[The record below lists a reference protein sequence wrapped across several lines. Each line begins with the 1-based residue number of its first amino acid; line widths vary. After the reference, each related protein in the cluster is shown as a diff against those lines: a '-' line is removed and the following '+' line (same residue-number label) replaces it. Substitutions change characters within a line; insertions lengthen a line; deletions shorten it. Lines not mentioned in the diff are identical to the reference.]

1 MRIPPMSQVCSG
13 LLCGLLILI
22 AGCGNPSSQ
31 TLDSLS
37 ITATPATVSVGAAV
51 TLHAMVHLSD
61 GTTQDVT
68 SSTQWTLSNPS
79 LATLGSG
86 VLTSKAPGTLTVQG
100 AYVEA
105 APAGSSTSTAGST
118 PQSLGSSAQ
127 VTITAATTPAPPSNK
142 TTPSITW
149 DTPAAIPYGTALSN
163 LQLNATAN
171 VPGSFAYT
179 PAAGTVLQPGSQ
191 TLSTMFTPTDTSTY
205 STAASTVQLTVT
217 PATVTQ
223 TTPVITWPPPSAI
236 PLGTALSA
244 AQLNA
249 TANVAGT
256 FSYNPAAGTVLGP
269 GPQQLTATF
278 TPSDTTDYTS
288 ATAHN
293 SLTVSGT
300 SSGDLDS
307 STDWEWNHDPGT
319 PGSSTGST
327 AYPISSPS
335 MDGAA
340 RKFYFTYSGNGGEIY
355 HLSFA
360 HDTTA
365 THFVYDTYIYLT
377 DPSQVE
383 NIELDMNQVTS
394 DGKTVILATQCAS
407 GSGTWE
413 WTAVSNGGTHWHPSN
428 IPCHPKTW
436 TANAWHHV
444 QIATHRDDAGNVTHD
459 WVSLDGTTS
468 NFQNAVG
475 PSAESLGWAMGD
487 LLLNFQLDGAGS
499 GSITAYIDEM
509 TIYRW

>member
-1 MRIPPMSQVCSG
+1 
-13 LLCGLLILI
+13 
-22 AGCGNPSSQ
+22 
-31 TLDSLS
+31 
-37 ITATPATVSVGAAV
+37 VGAAV
-51 TLHAMVHLSD
+51 TLHATVLLSD

-79 LATLGSG
+79 LATLGNG

-100 AYVEA
+100 AYVA
-105 APAGSSTSTAGST
+105 AAAGSSASTASST
-118 PQSLGSSAQ
+118 AQSLGSSAQ
-127 VTITAATTPAPPSNK
+127 IIITAAGTTPNPSP
-142 TTPSITW
+142 TSPAITW
-149 DTPAAIPYGTALSN
+149 NTPAAIQYGTALSN
-163 LQLNATAN
+163 VQLNATAN
-171 VPGSFAYT
+171 VPGSFTYT
-179 PAAGTVLQPGSQ
+179 PAAGTVLPSGSQ
-191 TLSTMFTPTDTSTY
+191 TLSTTFTPTNTTTY
-205 STAASTVQLTVT
+205 STATSTVQLTVT
-217 PATVTQ
+217 PVTVTQ
-223 TTPVITWPPPSAI
+223 TTPVIAWPPPAAV

-269 GPQQLTATF
+269 GTQQLTATF
-278 TPSDTTDYTS
+278 TPSDTTDYMS
-288 ATAHN
+288 ATAQN

-300 SSGDLDS
+300 SSGDLDG

-327 AYPISSPS
+327 AYPISSPA

-340 RKFYFTYSGNGGEIY
+340 RKFYFTYSDGGGEIY

-360 HDTTA
+360 HDTTV

-377 DPSQVE
+377 DPSLVE
-383 NIELDMNQVTS
+383 NVELDMNQVTS
-394 DGKTVILATQCAS
+394 DDRTVILATQCAS

-428 IPCHPKTW
+428 IPCNPKTW
-436 TANAWHHV
+436 TANTWHHV
-444 QIATHRDDAGNVTHD
+444 QIATHRDDSGNVTHD

-487 LLLNFQLDGAGS
+487 LLLNFQLDGVGS

-509 TIYRW
+509 TIYSW

>member
-1 MRIPPMSQVCSG
+1 MRIPPMPQVCSG
-13 LLCGLLILI
+13 LLCGLLVLI

-31 TLDSLS
+31 TVQSLTM
-37 ITATPATVSVGAAV
+37 TATPATVSVGAAV
-51 TLHAMVHLSD
+51 SLHAMVHLSD

-79 LATLGSG
+79 LATLSNAI
-86 VLTSKAPGTLTVQG
+86 LTSKAPGTLTVQG
-100 AYVEA
+100 AYIELA
-105 APAGSSTSTAGST
+105 AGSSTSTANAT
-118 PQSLGSSAQ
+118 AQNLASSAQ
-127 VTITAATTPAPPSNK
+127 VTITAASTTPAPNK
-142 TTPSITW
+142 PAITW
-149 DTPAAIPYGTALSN
+149 NTPAAIQYGTALSN
-163 LQLNATAN
+163 VQLNATAN

-179 PAAGTVLQPGSQ
+179 PAVGTVLPAGSQ
-191 TLSTMFTPTDTSTY
+191 TLTAAFTPTDATTY
-205 STAASTVQLTVT
+205 STSTSTVQLTVT
-217 PATVTQ
+217 PATVGQ
-223 TTPVITWPPPSAI
+223 TSPVITWPAPAAI

-244 AQLNA
+244 TQLNA
-249 TANVAGT
+249 TANVPGS
-256 FSYNPAAGTVLGP
+256 FSYNPASGTVLGP
-269 GPQQLTATF
+269 GTQQLTATF
-278 TPSDTTDYTS
+278 TPSDATTYAA

-293 SLTVSGT
+293 SLTISGT
-300 SSGDLDS
+300 SSGDLDGA
-307 STDWEWNHDPGT
+307 TEWEWNHDPGT

-340 RKFYFTYSGNGGEIY
+340 RKFYFTYSGSGGEIY

-365 THFVYDTYIYLT
+365 THFVYDTYIYFT
-377 DPSQVE
+377 DPSQVQ

-428 IPCHPKTW
+428 IPCNPKKW
-436 TANAWHHV
+436 TANTWHHV
-444 QIATHRDDAGNVTHD
+444 QIATHRDDSGNVTHD
-459 WVSLDGTTS
+459 WISLDGTTS

-475 PSAESLGWAMGD
+475 PSAEGLGWAMGD
-487 LLLNFQLDGAGS
+487 LLLNFQIDGAGS
-499 GSITAYIDEM
+499 GSVTAYIDEM

>member
-22 AGCGNPSSQ
+22 VGCSNPSSQ
-31 TLDSLS
+31 SLDSLS

-79 LATLGSG
+79 LATLGGG

-100 AYVEA
+100 AYVEVA
-105 APAGSSTSTAGST
+105 SSTSTANAT
-118 PQSLGSSAQ
+118 AQNLGSSAQ
-127 VTITAATTPAPPSNK
+127 VTITPASTTPTPTQNIPTITWNTPAP
-142 TTPSITW
+142 
-149 DTPAAIPYGTALSN
+149 IPYGTALSN
-163 LQLNATAN
+163 VQLNAAAN
-171 VPGSFAYT
+171 VPGSFVYA

-191 TLSTMFTPTDTSTY
+191 TLSTTFSPTDTTTY
-205 STAASTVQLTVT
+205 AAATSTVQLTVT
-217 PATVTQ
+217 PPTVTQ
-223 TTPVITWPPPSAI
+223 TTPVITWPPPAAI

-256 FSYNPAAGTVLGP
+256 FSYNPPAGTVLGP
-269 GPQQLTATF
+269 GTQQLTATF
-278 TPSDTTDYTS
+278 TPSDPTTYSS

-293 SLTVSGT
+293 SVSVSGT
-300 SSGDLDS
+300 SSGDLDG

-327 AYPISSPS
+327 AYPISSPA

-340 RKFYFTYSGNGGEIY
+340 RKFYFTYSSSGGEIY

-360 HDTTA
+360 KDTTA

-377 DPSQVE
+377 DPSQVQ

-428 IPCHPKTW
+428 IPCSPKTW
-436 TANAWHHV
+436 TANTWHHV

-499 GSITAYIDEM
+499 GAITAYIDEM